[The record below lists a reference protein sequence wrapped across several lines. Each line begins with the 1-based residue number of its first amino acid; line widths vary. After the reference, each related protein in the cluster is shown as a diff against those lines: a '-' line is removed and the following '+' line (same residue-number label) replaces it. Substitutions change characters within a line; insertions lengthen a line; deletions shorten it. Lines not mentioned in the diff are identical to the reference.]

1 MLLHSDTLS
10 QFRANQSL
18 PLFLYAVC
26 LAEKQQMQILYSLV
40 WHDQE
45 ANLQTSALPQ
55 GEHTNNYTID
65 MFLFRE
71 DQEFNINRLL

>member
-10 QFRANQSL
+10 QFQAIQSL
-18 PLFLYAVC
+18 SLFLYAVC

-45 ANLQTSALPQ
+45 ANLQTSVLC
-55 GEHTNNYTID
+55 TNYTID

-71 DQEFNINRLL
+71 DQEFNINRLH